1 MNYNCLRCGRL
12 FACEETISFCPFC
25 GQAYMG
31 VVSAAQ
37 TMNQRIVIGSDSE
50 RTVQEKYWKSAQS
63 AISSVLMRLRRSLP
77 RFVSERDED
86 EIKVPEKYKLPVLK
100 LRDLKILKNSTSIS
114 MFKAQLEDYL
124 EKLETSCRVH
134 DMLMH
139 LKENDLAKMR
149 KTIVKRRL
157 SFELGEWSI
166 EDLEDEYAI
175 NVEREANFINGI
187 CSDLAEIAGSQNP
200 NHLQPELIYDPDKI
214 DWVEL
219 MKDDKEW
226 DSHSA
231 ITDEHKALLSE
242 IRNSIPALMSAINQ
256 NSLFVLSAMQFDVD
270 AETSPAMLAQRLK
283 DLEEKDYDPIFGE
296 PPEYLVEAFS
306 DAVVYMTNTLN
317 SLPDYK
323 EVIFITGDRQLQNLK
338 EKLDSVKLDSL
349 YGLIEAWA
357 VKLSQELDRLYQ
369 GQSENMVDVYNII
382 EELKKARLE

>member
-1 MNYNCLRCGRL
+1 MNYSCLRCGRL

-31 VVSAAQ
+31 AASAAQ

-63 AISSVLMRLRRSLP
+63 AISSALMRLRRSLP
-77 RFVSERDED
+77 RFVPERDED

-100 LRDLKILKNSTSIS
+100 LRDLKMLRNSTSIS

-124 EKLETSCRVH
+124 EKLETSCGVH
-134 DMLMH
+134 NAL
-139 LKENDLAKMR
+139 LQLAENDLAKMR

-175 NVEREANFINGI
+175 DVEREADFINGI
-187 CSDLAEIAGSQNP
+187 CSDLVEIAGSQNP
-200 NHLQPELIYDPDKI
+200 SQLQPELIYDPDKI

-219 MKDDKEW
+219 MKEDKEW
-226 DSHSA
+226 DSPSA
-231 ITDEHKALLSE
+231 ITDEHKALMTE
-242 IRNSIPALMSAINQ
+242 IRHSVPSVMSAINQ

-270 AETSPAMLAQRLK
+270 EKTSPAVLTQRLK

-296 PPEYLVEAFS
+296 PPEHLIEAFS
-306 DAVVYMTNTLN
+306 DAVVYMTNALN
-317 SLPDYK
+317 GLPDYE
-323 EVIFITGDRQLQNLK
+323 EVISITSDGQLQKLK

-369 GQSENMVDVYNII
+369 SQSDNMVDVYNAI
-382 EELKKARLE
+382 EELKKVRL